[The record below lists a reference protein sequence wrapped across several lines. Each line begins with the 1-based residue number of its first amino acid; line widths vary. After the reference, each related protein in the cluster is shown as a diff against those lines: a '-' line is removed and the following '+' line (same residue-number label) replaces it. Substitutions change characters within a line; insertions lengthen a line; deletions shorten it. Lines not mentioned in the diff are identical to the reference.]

1 MELFINFYLCP
12 DMQETIALL
21 NNNLFFAVG
30 VKKYIPD
37 YELKNISST
46 ELEEKNIWSELEGIK
61 LVLIQNNFASKPKT
75 LTLTKSLLEKNFKV
89 IYLTSSQDKLIPKL
103 FSSGCQGIINLE
115 NIADRLKIAI
125 EAVLIGDTYY
135 LQDLLSNPYA
145 ILLGSLAELFEDLE
159 ATVDLLTSKEKE
171 IFDLYVSGNSL
182 VAIMNKL
189 AIAKSTIHTHM
200 ESIRAKF
207 KVEANRELIT
217 KYQIR
222 QIKVDKSEN

>member
-1 MELFINFYLCP
+1 
-12 DMQETIALL
+12 MQKTIALL

-30 VKKYIPD
+30 VKKHIPD
-37 YELKNISST
+37 YELKNISYT

-217 KYQIR
+217 KYQIC

>member
-1 MELFINFYLCP
+1 
-12 DMQETIALL
+12 MQETIALL

-103 FSSGCQGIINLE
+103 FSSGCQGIIDLE

>member
-1 MELFINFYLCP
+1 
-12 DMQETIALL
+12 MQETIALL

-37 YELKNISST
+37 YELKNISFT
-46 ELEEKNIWSELEGIK
+46 QLEEKNIWSDLEGIK
-61 LVLIQNNFASKPKT
+61 LVLIQNNFASK
-75 LTLTKSLLEKNFKV
+75 LEILALVKSLLEKDFKV
-89 IYLTSSQDKLIPKL
+89 IYLTLSQDKLISKL

-115 NIADRLKIAI
+115 NIADCLEISI
-125 EAVLIGDTYY
+125 QAVLSGGTYY
-135 LQDLLSNPYA
+135 SQDLLSNSYVT
-145 ILLGSLAELFEDLE
+145 LLGSLVELFEDLE
-159 ATVDLLTSKEKE
+159 MTADLLTSKEKE

-217 KYQIR
+217 KYCLTSLKI
-222 QIKVDKSEN
+222 

>member
-1 MELFINFYLCP
+1 
-12 DMQETIALL
+12 MQETIALL

-30 VKKYIPD
+30 VKKNIPD

-75 LTLTKSLLEKNFKV
+75 LTLTKTLLEKNFKV

-103 FSSGCQGIINLE
+103 FSSGCQGIIDLE